1 MFKKTLLAA
10 MVLATA
16 GSAIAET
23 TSNDVAGGNIT
34 FYGSVTD
41 TTCNVTTN
49 SGADFTVTLD
59 PITTTQAGESV
70 GVVADNAK
78 PFTMKVSGCKQNV
91 TKADKTLRI
100 TFGSADISDDEKYMK
115 NNTGTSEG
123 VGITITKDKS
133 AIIDFNTAIDT
144 AVTGVDETELT
155 YYANYY
161 NYGGKTITSGNI
173 ITAAQYTFSYE

>member
-10 MVLATA
+10 MVMATA
-16 GSAIAET
+16 GSAIAAT

-41 TTCNVTTN
+41 TTCNVTTD

-59 PITTTQAGESV
+59 PITTAQAGETA
-70 GVVADNAK
+70 GVVEHNAK
-78 PFTMKVSGCKQNV
+78 PFTMKVSGCKQSSA
-91 TKADKTLRI
+91 KADKTLKI
-100 TFGSADISDDEKYMK
+100 TFGSASISDDEKYLM
-115 NNTGTSEG
+115 NNSGTSEG

-133 AIIDFNTAIDT
+133 SIIDFNTAIDT
-144 AVTGVDETELT
+144 AVTGADETELT

-161 NYGGKTITSGNI
+161 NYGGKDITSGNI